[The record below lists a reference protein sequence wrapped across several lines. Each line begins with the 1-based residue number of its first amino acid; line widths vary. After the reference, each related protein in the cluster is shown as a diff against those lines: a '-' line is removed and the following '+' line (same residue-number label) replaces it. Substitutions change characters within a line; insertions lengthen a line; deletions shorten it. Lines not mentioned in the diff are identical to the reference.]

1 MNIITIVL
9 TALVAIEHP
18 YIMYLETIATDS
30 TMTSRTLGLPRE
42 TPRDKNIANIV
53 ENQEAHNALLAVLI
67 FVALCVQD
75 LFWLRLLLW
84 FIISVASIRQAH
96 KQS

>member
-42 TPRDKNIANIV
+42 TPRDKNIAT
-53 ENQEAHNALLAVLI
+53 LL
-67 FVALCVQD
+67 
-75 LFWLRLLLW
+75 
-84 FIISVASIRQAH
+84 
-96 KQS
+96 KN

>member
-53 ENQEAHNALLAVLI
+53 ENQEAHNALLAVRI
-67 FVALCVQD
+67 FGALCVQD
-75 LFWLRLLLW
+75 LF
-84 FIISVASIRQAH
+84 
-96 KQS
+96 